1 MYLTYNEY
9 KTLGG
14 KLEEPEFTGF
24 EFDAENLIDW
34 YTFNRL
40 HTGGKYPDTYPEAVK
55 RCVFQLIGIAE
66 QKQQALSLGADQ
78 NGNTTAAVASQSNDG
93 VSISFNTMSAS
104 QVFDTLKNETSRTIY
119 VTLNGVTNELGRK
132 LLYRGIYP
140 DDE

>member
-1 MYLTYNEY
+1 MYLTFDEY

-24 EFDAENLIDW
+24 EFEAENLIDW

-78 NGNTTAAVASQSNDG
+78 NGDTTAAVASQSNDG

-104 QVFDTLKNETSRTIY
+104 QVFDTLKNETSRIIY

>member
-1 MYLTYNEY
+1 MICN
-9 KTLGG
+9 
-14 KLEEPEFTGF
+14 EPEGYYQLDMDRYLD
-24 EFDAENLIDW
+24 EKDIVLNHYMKVQSI
-34 YTFNRL
+34 
-40 HTGGKYPDTYPEAVK
+40 EAVK

-104 QVFDTLKNETSRTIY
+104 QVFDTLKNETSRIIY

>member
-1 MYLTYNEY
+1 MYLTYDEY

-14 KLEEPEFTGF
+14 KLEEPEFVGF
-24 EFDAENLIDW
+24 EYESENLIDW

-40 HTGGKYPDTYPEAVK
+40 HIGGKYPDTYPEAVK
-55 RCVFQLIGIAE
+55 RCVYQLINIAE

-93 VSISFNTMSAS
+93 VSISFNTMSAA
-104 QVFDTLKNETSRTIY
+104 QLFDTLKSETTRIIY
-119 VTLNGVTNELGRK
+119 TTLNGVTNELGRK

>member
-1 MYLTYNEY
+1 MYLTFDEY

-24 EFDAENLIDW
+24 EFEAENLIDW

-40 HTGGKYPDTYPEAVK
+40 HIGGKYPDTYPEAVK

-78 NGNTTAAVASQSNDG
+78 NGNTTAAIASQSNDG

-104 QVFDTLKNETSRTIY
+104 QVFDTLKNETSHIIY

>member
-24 EFDAENLIDW
+24 EFEAENLIDW

-55 RCVFQLIGIAE
+55 RCVFRLIGIAE

-104 QVFDTLKNETSRTIY
+104 QVFDTLKNETSRIIY